1 MAETTPIT
9 QRLRDFL
16 DGLIVLKEDRTTYI
30 RSANVLV
37 NYDTLC
43 ELHGAVE
50 SQFGALDSGN
60 EKSSE
65 QLDAERLLDNCFLL
79 ISLLFLTIGRNL
91 DPPATYA
98 PSVVIKRL
106 LVHLTES
113 SNFSN
118 KDISPVH
125 DTLRGFKEA
134 IQNNGSTHDL
144 RVNVLM
150 AAKVEECEAVLQDLQ
165 DKLNLI
171 SPTLYGV
178 HERLVSLR
186 RCIKAA
192 EAKKKFSESE
202 IKGYLD
208 QIQQIDA
215 TKIAGKFV
223 GDDGAVPEKGQ
234 KQVQLVMDRCYA
246 MAEEALSRQGVIAPG
261 LLHYSDTLHKV
272 KHKLEKFELTQA
284 WSLRE
289 TDLYEF
295 MIKLM
300 QYDDG
305 RVDGKFVAEDGS
317 SPEEGQSIILYLLRR
332 SYAHIYTLLISS
344 EPVSEALTPIFNQ
357 LQTVQRCLKE
367 VQKFGIADPRDLYP
381 YSMKLS
387 SIENMKVD
395 GKFMVGNDI
404 PEGQGRVASLLA
416 ECFEICQELRMNAPD
431 KSPAR

>member
-1 MAETTPIT
+1 MAETSIV
-9 QRLRDFL
+9 QRLRGFR
-16 DGLIVLKEDRTTYI
+16 DGLLVLKEDRTTYI
-30 RSANVLV
+30 RSADVLV
-37 NYDTLC
+37 NYQTLC
-43 ELHGAVE
+43 ELHEAVE
-50 SQFGALDSGN
+50 SQFGALDSGS

-65 QLDAERLLDNCFLL
+65 QLDVERLLEDCFLL
-79 ISLLFLTIGRNL
+79 ISLLFLTVGKNL

-98 PSVVIKRL
+98 PCVVIKRL
-106 LVHLTES
+106 LDHLTES

-118 KDISPVH
+118 KDIAPVH
-125 DTLRGFKEA
+125 NSLRGFREA

-144 RVNVLM
+144 RVNLRM
-150 AAKVEECEAVLQDLQ
+150 AAKVEECEAVLRNL
-165 DKLNLI
+165 KGELNLI
-171 SPTLYGV
+171 SPTLYSV

-192 EAKKKFSESE
+192 EAKKKFPESE
-202 IKGYLD
+202 IKGYLG
-208 QIQQIDA
+208 QIKQIDA
-215 TKIAGKFV
+215 TKVDGKFA
-223 GDDGAVPEKGQ
+223 GDDGAIPENGQ
-234 KQVQLVMDRCYA
+234 EQVQTVMDRCYA
-246 MAEEALSRQGVIAPG
+246 TAEEALHRQGAIAPA
-261 LLHYSDTLHKV
+261 LLHYADTLHKL
-272 KHKLEKFELTQA
+272 KHKLEKLELTQA

-295 MIKLM
+295 MVKLM
-300 QYDDG
+300 HYDDA

-317 SPEEGQSIILYLLRR
+317 SPEEGQGTILYLLRR
-332 SYAHIYTLLISS
+332 SYAHIYTLLIHS

-395 GKFMVGNDI
+395 GKFMAGNDI

-416 ECFEICQELRMNAPD
+416 ECFEICQELRMNTPD
-431 KSPAR
+431 KSPAL